1 MMRLDPKQLHQYLLQ
16 RGASANEAA
25 MLTGMAGAE
34 SNYNPA
40 TSHDGGT
47 GYGLWGHRNE
57 RWRAMQQLSGAR
69 YPTWQQQADY
79 ALREL
84 HDKNMPTYQG
94 MASRALAAALSPADI
109 TRAGMHFE
117 RPVGY
122 TAAHPELGHN
132 YSGRLALVTPYTAA
146 SATTPASIAAV
157 TPSSAAVATPAAP
170 AGDTTPQPDL
180 PLPPPPPADMPD
192 DGGDYAPMIAS
203 ADAGTPDFGD
213 VPDAGAPMIEDF
225 EMTDASGGAAPSIHQ
240 KAAMGK
246 QRRAELT
253 SPLGQ
258 LFTVETIGNAGR
270 GYA

>member
-16 RGASANEAA
+16 HGASSNEAA

-34 SNYNPA
+34 SNYNPT

-69 YPTWQQQADY
+69 YPAWQQQADY

-94 MASRALAAALSPADI
+94 MASRALAAALSPADV

-132 YSGRLALVTPYTAA
+132 YSGRLALVTPYAGGGAAGGAIPTA
-146 SATTPASIAAV
+146 
-157 TPSSAAVATPAAP
+157 
-170 AGDTTPQPDL
+170 
-180 PLPPPPPADMPD
+180 
-192 DGGDYAPMIAS
+192 IAS
-203 ADAGTPDFGD
+203 AATPGAEAPAMEIAPPPMPEAEGPDAPEAMMMADAGGGSPGF
-213 VPDAGAPMIEDF
+213 DATDLSAMQQPMNAEF
-225 EMTDASGGAAPSIHQ
+225 EMTDATGGAGQSIHQ
-240 KAAMGK
+240 KAAMRK
-246 QRRAELT
+246 QKVAEMT
-253 SPLGQ
+253 TPLGK
-258 LFTVETIGNAGR
+258 LFNEEVIGQAGR
-270 GYA
+270 QRA

>member
-1 MMRLDPKQLHQYLLQ
+1 MRLDPKQLHQYLLQ
-16 RGASANEAA
+16 RGATPNEAA

-40 TSHDGGT
+40 TSHDNGT

-57 RWRAMQQLSGAR
+57 RWRAMQQLSGTR
-69 YPTWQQQADY
+69 YPAWQQQADY

-94 MASRALAAALSPADI
+94 MASRALAAALSPADV

-132 YSGRLALVTPYTAA
+132 YSGRLALVTPYTAG
-146 SATTPASIAAV
+146 SAATPASTAAV

-180 PLPPPPPADMPD
+180 PMPPPPPEDMPD
-192 DGGDYAPMIAS
+192 DGGDYAPMVAS
-203 ADAGTPDFGD
+203 ADAGVPDMGD
-213 VPDAGAPMIEDF
+213 VPDAGAPMIQDF
-225 EMTDASGGAAPSIHQ
+225 EMTDPSGGVGQSIHQ
-240 KAAMGK
+240 KAAMRK
-246 QRRAELT
+246 QKVAEMT
-253 SPLGQ
+253 TPLGK
-258 LFTVETIGNAGR
+258 LFNEQVVGMAGKGR
-270 GYA
+270 A

>member
-16 RGASANEAA
+16 HGASANEAA

-34 SNYNPA
+34 SNYNPG

-69 YPTWQQQADY
+69 YPAWQQQADY

-94 MASRALAAALSPADI
+94 MASRALAAALSPADV

-117 RPVGY
+117 RPLGY

-132 YSGRLALVTPYTAA
+132 YSGRLALVTPYAGGGTTPTAA
-146 SATTPASIAAV
+146 ASIA
-157 TPSSAAVATPAAP
+157 TPRAE
-170 AGDTTPQPDL
+170 TPQLDIA
-180 PLPPPPPADMPD
+180 PPPAPE
-192 DGGDYAPMIAS
+192 AE
-203 ADAGTPDFGD
+203 
-213 VPDAGAPMIEDF
+213 PDAPEMSYAMAGEEGSPSYDQTNLGDLNQPMNAEF
-225 EMTDASGGAAPSIHQ
+225 EMTDATGGAGQSIHQ
-240 KAAMGK
+240 KAAMRK
-246 QRRAELT
+246 QKVAELT
-253 SPLGQ
+253 TPLGQ
-258 LFTVETIGNAGR
+258 LFNEQVVGMAGKGR
-270 GYA
+270 A